1 MATLVLSS
9 AGSALGSALLPSG
22 LSFFGTTI
30 SGAALGGALGLLA
43 GSYVDAQLFGTS
55 SHAEGPRLGDL
66 HVMASSEGAAIP
78 RVYGRARIGGQ
89 VIWATDY
96 VEHRRTRSA
105 GGGKGGG
112 SSASVTEYSYS
123 VSFAVALCEGEVT
136 RIGRVWANGK
146 PLSLGNLTWR
156 LHRGG
161 ETQEAD
167 PLIEAMEGAAPAYRG
182 TAYVVFEDMDV
193 SPFGNRI
200 PQLSF
205 EVFRTLDTV
214 EGLVRAVTMIPGA
227 GEFVYD
233 TVAMR
238 EILTEASSRQVNSH
252 MASGATDFTAA
263 MDELE
268 AALPNARAV
277 SLVVSWFGDDL
288 RCGECTL
295 RPKIEDRLRI
305 TRPGEWSVAGLTRA
319 SALEVSRVDGRPAYG
334 GTPSDASVKRAIAEL
349 KARGLAIVF
358 YPFVMMDIPADNMLP
373 DPSGAG
379 TQPAH
384 PWRGRLTAVS
394 DPAAEAAA
402 FFGSETPGG
411 GEWSYRRMVLHYA
424 ELCAEAG
431 GVDAFLIGSELKGL
445 TLLRDAEGNYPA
457 VEALR
462 ELAGDVRAI
471 LGETAKI
478 SYAAD
483 WSEYRGHDMGGGA
496 FAFHLDPLWADANI
510 DFVGID
516 MYAPLSDWRD
526 GHAHLDALEWGSI
539 YDLDY
544 LRSRIAGGES
554 HDWYYASEDDRL
566 NQIRTP
572 VTDGAYGKP
581 WVWRAK
587 DLKNWWS
594 NAHHDRPDGIEAAAP
609 TAWVPQ
615 SKPIWLTELGCP
627 AADKGTNEP
636 NVFTD
641 PKSSESALPRFSRGT
656 RDDFI
661 QRRFIEAEMSY
672 WDADHPDHPAGANP
686 VSPLYGGRM
695 VDASRIFFWTWDA
708 RPFPVFPERHD
719 VWADAANW
727 RLGHWLNGRM
737 GAAPLNALLA
747 SIASDA
753 GFGHFEAADLHGVV
767 EGYVIDRIMSPRAA
781 IEPLMLAG
789 FFDAAEREGAIR
801 FRHLDDAPE
810 TALTPDMLAVD
821 AEGAAPG
828 WKLTRGQETELP
840 VSAKLTY
847 IDGGADYRQAAVE
860 ARRLAGGSQ
869 RVAASALPMVLTQAE
884 AQAIADV
891 WLQKTWEER
900 ERAALN
906 LPPSLIALDP
916 GDRVTLDLG
925 YRQGRYRLTGIV
937 DAGAREAAGI
947 ACEPSLFGAPE
958 APPRE
963 SSPATAPD
971 WGTPLVI
978 FMDLP
983 LVTGE
988 EVPHA
993 PRVAVAADPW
1003 PGGIAIYKDGGA
1015 GLVLDAV
1022 VSVEATTGRTL
1033 SDLMPGPTSRWDE
1046 SNALS
1051 VELVSGALAS
1061 AEPLAVLDGA
1071 NRAALETPEGDWE
1084 VIQFREAELVAPD
1097 TYVLRGL
1104 LRGQAGTEAAMR
1116 APLAPGARFVLLDAA
1131 VGELGLGEAE
1141 RGLERLWVYGPAPL
1155 PHDDLSY
1162 ASETRA
1168 FAGAGLR
1175 PLSPVHLRARRA
1187 GDGAIHLAWVRRTRI
1202 GGDSWA
1208 GLEVPLGEE
1217 AEAYEVEIR
1226 DGEGV
1231 KRVIAAASP
1240 EAIYDAGEQAADFGG
1255 TEIETLDVTVYQL
1268 SRAFGRGTGRSATLH
1283 VG

>member
-1 MATLVLSS
+1 MATLVLST

-22 LSFFGTTI
+22 LSFFGATI
-30 SGAALGGALGLLA
+30 SGAALGGALGSLA
-43 GSYVDAQLFGTS
+43 GSFVDAQLFGAS

-89 VIWATDY
+89 VIWATKY

-146 PLSLGNLTWR
+146 PLSLGGLTWR

-161 ETQEAD
+161 DDQEPD
-167 PLIEAMEGAAPAYRG
+167 PLIEAAKGTTPAYRG

-193 SPFGNRI
+193 SAFGNRI

-205 EVFRTLDTV
+205 EVFRTLDEV

-233 TVAMR
+233 TEPVR
-238 EILTEASSRQVNSH
+238 EILTETSSRQINTH

-268 AALPNARAV
+268 AALPNAGAV

-288 RCGECTL
+288 RCGECNL
-295 RPKIEDRLRI
+295 RPKIEMQNKI
-305 TRPGEWSVAGLTRA
+305 TRPGEWSVAGLSRL
-319 SALEVSRVDGRPAYG
+319 SAAEVSRVDGRPAYG
-334 GTPSDASVKRAIAEL
+334 GTPSDASVKRALADL
-349 KARGLAIVF
+349 KARGLAAVF
-358 YPFVMMDIPADNMLP
+358 YPFVMMDIPADNTLP
-373 DPSGAG
+373 DPSGEG
-379 TQPAH
+379 TQAAH
-384 PWRGRLTAVS
+384 PWRGRITAAG
-394 DPAAEAAA
+394 DAAVEVAA
-402 FFGSETPGG
+402 FFGSETPAP

-424 ELCAEAG
+424 ALCAEAG
-431 GVDAFLIGSELKGL
+431 GVDAFIIGSELKGL
-445 TLLRDAEGNYPA
+445 TQLRDAGGNYPA
-457 VEALR
+457 VAALR

-471 LGETAKI
+471 LGETTKI

-483 WSEYRGHDMGGGA
+483 WSEYRGHDIGGGA

-510 DFVGID
+510 DFIGID
-516 MYAPLSDWRD
+516 MYAPLTDWRD
-526 GHAHLDALEWGSI
+526 GHTHLDAEEWGSI
-539 YDLDY
+539 YNLDY
-544 LRSRIAGGES
+544 LRSRIAGGEG

-566 NQIRTP
+566 NQTRTP
-572 VTDGAYGKP
+572 ISDGAYGKP
-581 WVWRAK
+581 WIWRAK
-587 DLKNWWS
+587 DLKNWWV
-594 NAHHDRPDGIEAAAP
+594 NTHYDRPDGIEVETP

-615 SKPIWLTELGCP
+615 SKPVWLTELGCP
-627 AADKGTNEP
+627 AVDKGTNEP

-672 WDADHPDHPAGANP
+672 WDAGHPDHPEGANP
-686 VSPLYGGRM
+686 VSSVYGGRM

-708 RPFPVFPERHD
+708 RPFPVFPERRD
-719 VWADAANW
+719 VWSDAANW

-737 GAAPLNALLA
+737 GAAPLPALLA
-747 SIASDA
+747 AIMSDV
-753 GFGHFEAADLHGVV
+753 GFETFEADGLHGVV
-767 EGYVIDRIMSPRAA
+767 EGFVVDRIMSPRAA

-789 FFDAAEREGAIR
+789 FFDAAEREGTIR
-801 FRHLDDAPE
+801 FRHFDDAPE
-810 TALTPDMLAVD
+810 VALTPDMLAVK
-821 AEGAAPG
+821 EEQAAPG

-847 IDGGADYRQAAVE
+847 IDGGSDYRQAAVE

-869 RVAASALPMVLTQAE
+869 RVAATALPMVLTQAE

-900 ERAALN
+900 ERADLS
-906 LPPSLIALDP
+906 LPPSLVALDP
-916 GDRVTLDLG
+916 GDRVSLDLG
-925 YRQGRYRLTGIV
+925 HRQGRYRLTGIV

-963 SSPATAPD
+963 SEPASAAD
-971 WGTPLVI
+971 WGTPLAV

-983 LVTGE
+983 LITGE
-988 EVPHA
+988 ETPHA

-1003 PGGIAIYKDGGA
+1003 PGGIAIYKDAGA
-1015 GLVLDAV
+1015 GIALDRV
-1022 VSVEATTGRTL
+1022 VGAEATIGRTA
-1033 SDLMPGPTSRWDE
+1033 SALMPGPASRWDE
-1046 SNALS
+1046 ANALT

-1061 AEPLAVLDGA
+1061 AEALAVLGGA
-1071 NRAALETPEGDWE
+1071 NRAALETPDGDWE

-1097 TYVLRGL
+1097 AYVLRGL
-1104 LRGQAGTEAAMR
+1104 LRGQAGTETAMR
-1116 APLAPGARFVLLDAA
+1116 APLAAGARFVLLDDA
-1131 VGELGLGEAE
+1131 VSELGLGDAE
-1141 RGLERLWVYGPAPL
+1141 RGLDRLWLYGPAPL
-1155 PHDDLSY
+1155 PYDDFAY
-1162 ASETRA
+1162 DSETRA
-1168 FAGAGLR
+1168 FDGVGLR
-1175 PLSPVHLRARRA
+1175 PLSPVHLRARRG
-1187 GDGAIHLAWVRRTRI
+1187 GDDAIHLAWTRRTRI

-1208 GLEVPLGEE
+1208 GLDVPMGEE
-1217 AEAYEVEIR
+1217 TEAYEVEIR
-1226 DGEGV
+1226 DGETV
-1231 KRVIAAASP
+1231 KRVIAAAVP
-1240 EAIYDAGEQAADFGG
+1240 QADYAAADQIADFGG
-1255 TEIETLDVTVYQL
+1255 MDFTTLDITVYQL
-1268 SRAFGRGTGRSATLH
+1268 SRAFGRGTGRSVTLH